1 VIYLSIAIV
10 VLIEIVVRMNYLL
23 NMHTKAIV
31 TNQLAILYW
40 GEKFEEKEK

>member
-1 VIYLSIAIV
+1 MIYLSIAIV
-10 VLIEIVVRMNYLL
+10 VLI
-23 NMHTKAIV
+23 AIV